1 MNNIK
6 KIILCSVIFF
16 AGLAILLY
24 PSISNYL
31 HQKNQVGVIQ
41 DYRAKAEK
49 MTKEQIDE
57 MKNAAIE
64 YNARIAE
71 VSIKQ
76 NAAASSATP
85 DYWGILN
92 INEDV
97 MAYISIPVCDINLPI
112 RHGCGDDVLQ
122 KSAGHLPGSSFPI
135 GGASTHSVITAH
147 RGLPSAKLFT
157 NIDSLKIG
165 DQFYIHGPD
174 ETLAYEV
181 DQIKVVLPEDTS
193 DLRIV
198 KDKDYVTLVTCTPY
212 GINTH
217 RLLVRGKRTA
227 YIPQVEEQQAAE
239 TKKKNNRM
247 LMLYIAGILAAIL
260 VIGIAYILHKKFLN
274 KEKR

>member
-6 KIILCSVIFF
+6 KTILCIIIFL
-16 AGLAILLY
+16 AGLSIMLY
-24 PSISNYL
+24 PSISNYI
-31 HQKNQVGVIQ
+31 HTKNQVGVIQ
-41 DYRAKAEK
+41 DYREKVAK

-64 YNARIAE
+64 YNERIAE

-76 NAAASSATP
+76 NAAASSASP

-97 MAYISIPVCDINLPI
+97 MAYISIPLCNINLPI
-112 RHGCGDDVLQ
+112 RHGCDEDVLQ
-122 KSAGHLPGSSFPI
+122 KSAGHIPGSSFPI
-135 GGASTHSVITAH
+135 GGQNTHSVITAH

-165 DQFYIHGPD
+165 DQFYIHGLD

-181 DQIKVVLPEDTS
+181 DQIKVVIPEDTS
-193 DLRIV
+193 DLRISEG
-198 KDKDYVTLVTCTPY
+198 KDYVTLVTCTPY

-217 RLLVRGKRTA
+217 RLLVRGKRTV
-227 YIPQVEEQQAAE
+227 YIKQVEEQQAAE

-247 LMLYIAGILAAIL
+247 MLLYTAGIMVAIL
-260 VIGIAYILHKKFLN
+260 TMFIGYIMHKKFL
-274 KEKR
+274 EKKNR

>member
-6 KIILCSVIFF
+6 KTILCIIIFL
-16 AGLAILLY
+16 AGLSIMLY
-24 PSISNYL
+24 PSISNYI
-31 HQKNQVGVIQ
+31 HTKNQVGVIQ
-41 DYRAKAEK
+41 DYREKVAKMA
-49 MTKEQIDE
+49 KEQIDE
-57 MKNAAIE
+57 MKNAARE
-64 YNARIAE
+64 YNERIAE

-76 NAAASSATP
+76 NAAASSANP

-97 MAYISIPVCDINLPI
+97 MAYISIPVCNINLAI
-112 RHGCGDDVLQ
+112 RHGCDEDVLQ
-122 KSAGHLPGSSFPI
+122 TSAGHLPGSSFPI
-135 GGASTHSVITAH
+135 GGKNTHSVITAH

-174 ETLAYEV
+174 EILTYEV

-193 DLRIV
+193 DLRISEGE
-198 KDKDYVTLVTCTPY
+198 DYVTLVTCTPY

-217 RLLVRGKRTA
+217 RLLVRGKRTTS
-227 YIPQVEEQQAAE
+227 IPQVEEQQAAE

-247 LMLYIAGILAAIL
+247 MLLYTAGIMVAIL
-260 VIGIAYILHKKFLN
+260 ILFIGYIMRKKFL
-274 KEKR
+274 EKKNR

>member
-1 MNNIK
+1 M
-6 KIILCSVIFF
+6 
-16 AGLAILLY
+16 LY

-31 HQKNQVGVIQ
+31 HQRNQVGVIE
-41 DYRAKAEK
+41 DYREKAEK

-57 MKNAAIE
+57 MKNAARE
-64 YNARIAE
+64 YNVRIAE

-76 NAAASSATP
+76 NAASSSEAP
-85 DYWGILN
+85 DYRDILN
-92 INEDV
+92 VNEDV
-97 MAYISIPVCDINLPI
+97 MAYISIPVCNINLPI
-112 RHGCGDDVLQ
+112 RHGCDDDVLQ

-135 GGASTHSVITAH
+135 GGSSTHSVITAH

-174 ETLAYEV
+174 ETLAYAV

-193 DLRIV
+193 DLRIAEG
-198 KDKDYVTLVTCTPY
+198 KDYVTLVTCTPY

-227 YIPQVEEQQAAE
+227 YIPQVEEQQTAE
-239 TKKKNNRM
+239 TKKKNNIMM
-247 LMLYIAGILAAIL
+247 LLYAAGIMAAIL
-260 VIGIAYILHKKFLN
+260 IMFIGYIMRKKFLKKKN
-274 KEKR
+274 R

>member
-6 KIILCSVIFF
+6 KIILCSVIFL
-16 AGLAILLY
+16 AGLSIMLY

-31 HQKNQVGVIQ
+31 HQRNQVGVIE
-41 DYRAKAEK
+41 DYREKVAK
-49 MTKEQIDE
+49 MTKEHIDK
-57 MKNAAIE
+57 MKNAAME

-76 NAAASSATP
+76 NAASSSASP
-85 DYWGILN
+85 DYWSILN
-92 INEDV
+92 IYEDV
-97 MAYISIPVCDINLPI
+97 MAYISIPMCDINLPI

-165 DQFYIHGPD
+165 DKFYIHGPD

-181 DQIKVVLPEDTS
+181 DQIKVVLPEDTT
-193 DLRIV
+193 DLRIAEG
-198 KDKDYVTLVTCTPY
+198 KDYVTLVTCTPY

-227 YIPQVEEQQAAE
+227 YVPQVEEQQVAE
-239 TKKKNNRM
+239 AKKNNNRM

-260 VIGIAYILHKKFLN
+260 VICIAYILHKKFLN

>member
-1 MNNIK
+1 M
-6 KIILCSVIFF
+6 
-16 AGLAILLY
+16 LY
-24 PSISNYL
+24 PSISNYV
-31 HQKNQVGVIQ
+31 HQRNQVGVIR
-41 DYRAKAEK
+41 DYREKAEK
-49 MTKEQIDE
+49 MSKEQIDE
-57 MKNAAIE
+57 MKNAARE

-85 DYWGILN
+85 DYWDILN

-97 MAYISIPVCDINLPI
+97 MAYISIPACNINLPI
-112 RHGCGDDVLQ
+112 RHGCSDDVLQ

-135 GGASTHSVITAH
+135 GGSSTHSVITAH

-193 DLRIV
+193 NLRISEG
-198 KDKDYVTLVTCTPY
+198 KDYVTLVTCTPY

-217 RLLVRGKRTA
+217 RLLVRGKRTV
-227 YIPQVEEQQAAE
+227 YIPQVEEQQVAE
-239 TKKKNNRM
+239 TKKKSNRM
-247 LMLYIAGILAAIL
+247 ILLYTAGILIAIL
-260 VIGIAYILHKKFLN
+260 FIFIGYIMRKKFL
-274 KEKR
+274 EKKNR